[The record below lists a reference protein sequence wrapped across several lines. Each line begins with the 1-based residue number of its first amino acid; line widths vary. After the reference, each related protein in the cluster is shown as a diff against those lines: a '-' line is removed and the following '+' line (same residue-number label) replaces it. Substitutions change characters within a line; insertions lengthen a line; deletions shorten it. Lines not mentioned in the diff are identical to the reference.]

1 MPHIF
6 IPPERLAEF
15 CRKHHIVKLSFFGSV
30 LRDDFGPQSDVD
42 VLVEFDPAHIPGLL
56 RFVGMQMELA
66 ELLGRA
72 VDLNT
77 PNSLSHLLR
86 SRILSEAES
95 QYVQAR

>member
-1 MPHIF
+1 M
-6 IPPERLAEF
+6 IPPERLAGF

-42 VLVEFDPAHIPGLL
+42 VLVEFDPAYVPGLL

-66 ELLGRA
+66 DLLGRE

-77 PNSLSHLLR
+77 PNSLSHLLQQ
-86 SRILSEAES
+86 RILSEAEA
-95 QYVQAR
+95 QYVEAR

>member
-1 MPHIF
+1 MSHILV
-6 IPPERLAEF
+6 PPERLAEF

-42 VLVEFDPAHIPGLL
+42 VLVEFDPAQVPGLL

-66 ELLGRA
+66 DLLGRE

-77 PNSLSHLLR
+77 PNSLSRLLQK
-86 SRILSEAES
+86 RILSEAEA
-95 QYVQAR
+95 QYVEAR

>member
-1 MPHIF
+1 MPHILV
-6 IPPERLAEF
+6 PPERLAEF

-42 VLVEFDPAHIPGLL
+42 VLVEFDPAHVPGLL

-66 ELLGRA
+66 DLLGRE

-77 PNSLSHLLR
+77 PNSLSYLLQK
-86 SRILSEAES
+86 RILSEAEA
-95 QYVQAR
+95 QYVEAR